1 MQKVL
6 IVEDD
11 RPTSELLKSL
21 VQGIPDTD
29 VIQAFDK
36 ASAEEAMRLHTL
48 ALMVIDVRLGD
59 GPKDKLSGFTLLKML
74 NGKPT
79 VAIVVSG
86 MPYDML
92 PDMAISL
99 QAFEFISKPI
109 NELDF
114 INKVERA
121 LAFHTQLVA
130 NLPDPQASSWPAGL
144 EPDPKRKLRLRWK
157 GQPVMLSITELRLVH
172 CLIEPPNTVVEYAK
186 LGQQLPSANSKKAV
200 NTQMTGVRNRFMEID
215 PDFDAIES
223 EPAKGYIWRTGHS

>member
-1 MQKVL
+1 MRKVL

-11 RPTSELLKSL
+11 RSTSELFKSL
-21 VQGIPDTD
+21 VQSISDTD

-36 ASAEEAMRLHTL
+36 SSAEEAMRVHSL

-59 GPKDKLSGFTLLKML
+59 GPKDKLSGFTLLNML
-74 NGKPT
+74 NGKAT

-86 MPYDML
+86 MPSDML

-114 INKVERA
+114 LNKVENA
-121 LAFHTQLVA
+121 LAFHKQLLA
-130 NLPDPQASSWPAGL
+130 DLPDPQASSWPAGL
-144 EPDPKRKLRLRWK
+144 ESDSKRKLRLRWK
-157 GQPVMLSITELRLVH
+157 DRPVMLSITELRLVH
-172 CLIEPPNTVVEYAK
+172 CLIDPPNTVVEYAT
-186 LGQQLPSANSKKAV
+186 LGKQLPSASSKKAV
-200 NTQMTGVRNRFMEID
+200 NTAMTGVRNRFIDID

-223 EPAKGYIWRTGHS
+223 EPGKGYIWRIRHS

>member
-11 RPTSELLKSL
+11 RATSELLRSL
-21 VQGIPDTD
+21 MQSIPDTD

-36 ASAEEAMRLHTL
+36 ASAEDAMRLHTL

-59 GPKDKLSGFTLLKML
+59 GPRDKLSGFTLLKML

-86 MPYDML
+86 MPHDML

-99 QAFEFISKPI
+99 QAFEFISKPV

-121 LAFHTQLVA
+121 LAFHKQLLA
-130 NLPDPQASSWPAGL
+130 DLPAPHASNWPEGL
-144 EPDPKRKLRLRWK
+144 EPDPRRKLRLRWK
-157 GQPVMLSITELRLVH
+157 GRPVMLSITELRLVH
-172 CLIEPPNTVVEYAK
+172 CLIDPPNTVVEYAK
-186 LGQQLPSANSKKAV
+186 LGLQLQSANSRKAV
-200 NTQMTGVRNRFMEID
+200 NTQMTGVRNRFVDID

-223 EPAKGYIWRTGHS
+223 EPAKGYIWRIRHS